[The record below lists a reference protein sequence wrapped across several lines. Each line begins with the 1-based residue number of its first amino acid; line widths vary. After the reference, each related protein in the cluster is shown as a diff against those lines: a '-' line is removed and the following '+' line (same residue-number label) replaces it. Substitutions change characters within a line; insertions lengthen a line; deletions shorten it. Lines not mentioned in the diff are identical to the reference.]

1 MKKTL
6 VDFWRLI
13 WQERPVCIVM
23 VTNLKERNRRKC
35 DQYWPNDITE
45 SENFGPF
52 SIKVI
57 EEQILL
63 DFVIRSIIMKVEIC
77 INSIMSP

>member
-1 MKKTL
+1 M
-6 VDFWRLI
+6 
-13 WQERPVCIVM
+13 CIVM

>member
-1 MKKTL
+1 M
-6 VDFWRLI
+6 
-13 WQERPVCIVM
+13 CIVM

-45 SENFGPF
+45 NENFGPF

-77 INSIMSP
+77 INSIMSL